1 MSIALIR
8 FEQEAKLL
16 FEKGLMKICQ
26 KEGQSQAVKLLLTF
40 NLLVMALQFRCLL
53 SFMVEARS

>member
-8 FEQEAKLL
+8 FEREAELL
-16 FEKGLMKICQ
+16 FEQGLMKICQ

-40 NLLVMALQFRCLL
+40 NLLVMALQFRCLF